1 MCLIG
6 IMIAT
11 FINLQTVI
19 SFFFF
24 MVRIIPLILFLSLI
38 VNFVVAQTK
47 VVKFAELEAIL
58 KKKEG
63 PVQVINFW
71 ATWCGPC
78 VKELPMFEQVNTN
91 NTNIKVTL
99 ISLDFAD
106 KLDKVDAFIARKNMK
121 SEVLLLDD
129 IDYNSWIDKV
139 EKSWEGAIPAT
150 LIFNPT
156 TGKRVF
162 TQHELKEGELEKLI
176 ESVQ

>member
-1 MCLIG
+1 MMRTLFAISCILI
-6 IMIAT
+6 A
-11 FINLQTVI
+11 NL
-19 SFFFF
+19 S
-24 MVRIIPLILFLSLI
+24 
-38 VNFVVAQTK
+38 VAQTK
-47 VVKFAELEAIL
+47 VIKFPHLETIL
-58 KKKEG
+58 KKKDG

-91 NTNIKVTL
+91 NANVKVTL
-99 ISLDFAD
+99 ISLDFSD

-121 SEVLLLDD
+121 SEVLLLDE

-139 EKSWEGAIPAT
+139 DKSWEGAIPAT
-150 LIFNPT
+150 LIFNPV

-176 ESVQ
+176 ESLQ